1 MASPSA
7 KKLQSQ
13 EIAARF
19 GENVRRARKKAGM
32 SQAEVARIASLHRT
46 EVGLIERGQRVVRV
60 DTLIRIAGALEVPP
74 RELLD
79 GLELG

>member
-1 MASPSA
+1 MAPPSA

-13 EIAARF
+13 EIAVRF
-19 GENVRRARKKAGM
+19 GENVRRVRKQAGM

-60 DTLIRIAGALEVPP
+60 DTLIRIAGALKVEP

>member
-1 MASPSA
+1 MAPPSA

-13 EIAARF
+13 EIATRF
-19 GENVRRARKKAGM
+19 GENVRRVRKQAGM

-60 DTLIRIAGALEVPP
+60 DTLIRIAGALKVAP